1 MADNTKEIVTR
12 AKVHMYMNMAAYDSP
27 TWERMAKGWSQ
38 LTENPN
44 AQTESTQ
51 YICDE
56 SETTDTTSYT
66 PSYAFIADLMVSEPT
81 VKKIYDIC
89 QDRMTYGDCLID
101 CVKVRA
107 FETPDEGGCVTAYRE
122 QLSVA
127 VSNIDGN
134 KKMTMS
140 GNLNGQGDGIK
151 GKFNIKTKVF
161 TPNSVEETQ

>member
-1 MADNTKEIVTR
+1 MAVNETEIVTR
-12 AKVHMYMNMAAYDSP
+12 AKVHMYMNMASYDSP

-66 PSYAFIADLMVSEPT
+66 PSYAFTADLMVNQPT
-81 VKKIYDIC
+81 IKKVYDIC
-89 QDRMTYGDCLID
+89 QDRMTYGDCIVD

-107 FETPDEGGCVTAYRE
+107 FENTGASGSVTAYRE

-127 VSNIDGN
+127 VSNIDGT
-134 KKMTMS
+134 KKMIMS

-151 GKFNIKTKVF
+151 GKFDLKTKIF
-161 TPNSVEETQ
+161 TPDEAEQG